1 MFKKTLA
8 SLAVGG
14 ILVGGAV
21 GAVGAGTASAAT
33 PAPAATSTTSGHG
46 VKTWLKA
53 HRKEVRRAFIA
64 TSAKAIN
71 NMTPQALAAE
81 LHSGKSVAQV
91 AGEHGVSPQTVINAL
106 VQGADAKISQAVA
119 AHQLTTAQGSKLQSR
134 VPGWATKAVDH
145 TF

>member
-33 PAPAATSTTSGHG
+33 PAPAATSNTSSHPF
-46 VKTWLKA
+46 KAWLKA
-53 HRKEVRRAFIA
+53 HRKEIRQAFIA

-71 NMTPQALAAE
+71 ITPQTLVAE

-91 AGEHGVSPQTVINAL
+91 AGEHSVSAQTVINAL
-106 VQGADAKISQAVA
+106 VQAADGKISQAVS
-119 AHQLTTAQGSKLQSR
+119 AHELTTAQGNKLESL
-134 VPGWATKAVDH
+134 VPGWAAKAVNH